1 MYIHTSFKNK
11 FGFDLQE
18 LPIVDGFD
26 FELLSDLE
34 DTSSS
39 SRCSIS

>member
-1 MYIHTSFKNK
+1 MNDADIL
-11 FGFDLQE
+11 GFDLQE
-18 LPIVDGFD
+18 LPIVEGFD

-34 DTSSS
+34 DTPSS